1 MKMHFM
7 INRYSITIY
16 TPQEYNHS
24 SYIQTGLFELE
35 KQGILDIDIKLSLQH
50 RKGKYSI
57 ENDSLIKTN
66 EYSPKTSFY
75 KLLDRVAKTETM
87 FACDLYDLDNHF
99 SSYAL
104 ENCDYVF
111 KRNYVQEK
119 IDQLPER
126 YRNKVLQLG
135 LTFGVHSE
143 SHKGLIKF
151 LIANYIGAVCW
162 NLKWDKRILKR
173 VFNSLQKAH
182 NHWSHIKT
190 SRKISLFDSIT
201 KSISSEQTI
210 LFQTRCFNSNTDPDV
225 LALHEQRYDIIKL
238 LKKEFPILF
247 KGGFVASKMSELNYT
262 DAITNIPSD
271 PVSYLNAVKE
281 SSIVIYTRGLK
292 NSPAWKMA
300 EYCSQGKVIIAERL
314 TAELTDALIDGKQVL
329 FFDDYKELVK
339 KINLVL
345 KTKTLRDTLSLN
357 AREFYMNTIH
367 PKQNMLRIL
376 KIMRCDL

>member
-1 MKMHFM
+1 MN
-7 INRYSITIY
+7 NRYSITIY

-35 KQGILDIDIKLSLQH
+35 KQGVLDIEINLSLKH
-50 RKGKYSI
+50 RRGKYRI
-57 ENDSLIKTN
+57 ENNTLIETN

-75 KLLDRVAKTETM
+75 KLLDRLTYTETM

-104 ENCDYVF
+104 ENCGYVF

-182 NHWSHIKT
+182 NHWRHIRT

-201 KSISSEQTI
+201 KPISSTQTI
-210 LFQTRCFNSNTDPDV
+210 LFQTRCFNSDTDPDV
-225 LALHEQRYDIIKL
+225 LAIHEQRYDIIKL
-238 LKKEFPILF
+238 LKKEFPTLF
-247 KGGFVASKMSELNYT
+247 KGGFIASKMSELNYT

-271 PVSYLNAVKE
+271 PVSYLNTVKK

-314 TAELTDALIDGKQVL
+314 TAELPDDLKDGEHVL
-329 FFDDYKELVK
+329 FFEDYEDLVK
-339 KINLVL
+339 KIKLVL
-345 KTKTLRDTLSLN
+345 EDALLRDTLSKN
-357 AREFYMNTIH
+357 ARAYYINTIH
-367 PKQNMLRIL
+367 PKQNMRRIL
-376 KIMRCDL
+376 KIIGCEI